1 VTTAKKTTAKPA
13 SSSARKVIGDAIA
26 EGVTPERVKGI
37 IDTAFGSEVVASAV
51 CEECGGA
58 MKVKIPDL
66 KKQVDTLVSL
76 LEQAEGRP
84 SQNQPEATTIIIER
98 PTFG

>member
-1 VTTAKKTTAKPA
+1 MTAAKKSA
-13 SSSARKVIGDAIA
+13 SPGARKVIGDAIA

-37 IDTAFGSEVVASAV
+37 IDTAFGSEVDAAAV
-51 CEECGGA
+51 CPECGAG

-84 SQNQPEATTIIIER
+84 SQNQPEATTIIVER
-98 PTFG
+98 PPL